1 MHGQSCDQFGE
12 REKGETIQVC
22 CTRGRKAT
30 LEGMQGQA
38 KDGLKEGKP
47 ESGKLAAFRA
57 RR

>member
-1 MHGQSCDQFGE
+1 MCRAEFGE
-12 REKGETIQVC
+12 REKDETIQVC
-22 CTRGRKAT
+22 CTHGRKAT

-47 ESGKLAAFRA
+47 ESGKRAAFRA